1 MIVSYRGVDITG
13 AVTVES
19 CVIDSR
25 EVGRLPELR
34 IEFDDADG
42 TWGSW
47 GPQPGDEIGV
57 VESGACGTGA
67 MYVSDVRFRR
77 GRALLKALPVRS
89 PGMSGDLTWKSSTM
103 LKAVSQLASR
113 LGLGVGVHGVSDIAF
128 RRMEQRGRRDLEV
141 MAECCALM
149 GCVMDVFDGKLHVA
163 SLDWAVSQKPSGTV
177 SIAADSE
184 HSVAASAAVGG
195 CVAHQ
200 AKAVAGGA
208 CCERVELSA
217 STGKGGRAWEVPGYL
232 AFSSAGQLRQCC
244 KGITAFA
251 AATAPAS
258 SAVLDSPVPWTPG
271 SVVMVDSAE
280 VPGACGKALVSRVRC
295 ELVSGVS
302 KVWWR
307 SVT

>member
-1 MIVSYRGVDITG
+1 MIVRYKGVDITD

-34 IEFDDADG
+34 IEFGDPDG

-47 GPQPGDEIGV
+47 APQPGDAIEA
-57 VESGACGTGA
+57 VEGGICGTGA
-67 MYVSDVRFRR
+67 MYVSDVRFQR
-77 GRALLKALPVRS
+77 GRALVRALPIKS
-89 PGMSGDLTWKSSTM
+89 PGASGNLVWKSSTM

-113 LGLGVGVHGVSDIAF
+113 LGLGTSVHGVSDIAF
-128 RRMEQRGRRDLEV
+128 KRMEQRGRRDLEV

-149 GCVMDVFDGKLHVA
+149 GCIVDVFDGKAHVA
-163 SLDWAVSQKPSGTV
+163 SLDWAMLQKPSGTI

-184 HSVAASAAVGG
+184 HSVTTSRAVSG
-195 CVAHQ
+195 CAAHQ
-200 AKAVAGGA
+200 AKASAGTA
-208 CCERVELSA
+208 CCERGELTA
-217 STGKGGRAWEVPGYL
+217 STGKGERAWEVPGHL
-232 AFSSAGQLRQCC
+232 AFSNAGQLRQCC
-244 KGITAFA
+244 KGIAAYA

-258 SAVLDSPVPWTPG
+258 SAALDSLVPWTPG
-271 SVVMVDSAE
+271 SAVMVGSAE

-295 ELVSGVS
+295 DLVSATS

-307 SVT
+307 SIA